1 MCSFFSELYMY
12 TDKLKFKNGKFK
24 IMQIADVQDI
34 FPVSKD
40 TVKLITLAIEKEKP
54 DLVVFTG
61 DQIYGLDPRIRKG
74 KTENNVKG
82 VIEAF
87 IAPLEKA
94 GVPFAVT
101 FGNHDAQCGIPNNEQ
116 YAFYKKSD
124 LCVTGD
130 SMSDKN
136 PGTAKITIYK
146 DEAPTFDLFLFD
158 SGGQGLTGEYYP
170 VSEEQLLWFSAER
183 AGEKDN
189 GNKPNFI
196 AFQHI
201 PVPEFYNVINR
212 VSRFTKGAV
221 EAFRTHKN
229 EFYVLPDEVKKAGGF
244 MHESPATPDKN
255 SGEFDLLKSDGGCL
269 AVAVGHD
276 HINSFVAELE
286 GIKLIYTQC
295 AGFNVYGPKR
305 LRGVRIFELDE
316 NNTEKFETHTVT
328 FDELTSDKIEKPIK
342 EFVLTH
348 IPSSMEQVK
357 RIAVVGCAGMAVV
370 GAMGYI
376 AIKKKMKEK

>member
-1 MCSFFSELYMY
+1 MY

-34 FPVSKD
+34 FPVAKD
-40 TVKLITLAIEKEKP
+40 SIKLITLAIEKEKP
-54 DLVVFTG
+54 DLVIFTG
-61 DQIYGLDPRIRKG
+61 DQVYGLDPRIRKG

-87 IAPLEKA
+87 TAPLEKV
-94 GVPFAVT
+94 GIPFAVT

-116 YAFYKKSD
+116 YDFYKQSD
-124 LCVTGD
+124 FCVTGEN
-130 SMSDKN
+130 MSDKN
-136 PGTAKITIYK
+136 PGTSKITIYK
-146 DEAPTFDLFLFD
+146 DDIPRFDLFLFD

-170 VSEEQLLWFSAER
+170 VSEEQLVWFSAER
-183 AGEKDN
+183 AVEKDN

-196 AFQHI
+196 VFQHI
-201 PVPEFYNVINR
+201 PVPEFYNVIKK

-229 EFYVLPDEVKKAGGF
+229 EFYVLPEEVIKAGGF
-244 MHESPATPDKN
+244 MHESPATPDRN
-255 SGEFDLLKSDGGCL
+255 SGEFDLLKRDGGCL

-276 HINSFVAELE
+276 HINSFVSEFD

-305 LRGVRIFELDE
+305 QRGVRIFELDE
-316 NNTEKFETHTVT
+316 NDTGKFDTHTVT
-328 FDELTSDKIEKPIK
+328 FDELTKDKIEKPVK

-357 RIAVVGCAGMAVV
+357 RIAAVGGVSVAIAGVT
-370 GAMGYI
+370 GYI
-376 AIKKKMKEK
+376 TVKKVSKEQGARSN

>member
-1 MCSFFSELYMY
+1 MY
-12 TDKLKFKNGKFK
+12 TNKLKFKNGKFK

-34 FPVSKD
+34 FPVAKD
-40 TVKLITLAIEKEKP
+40 SIKLITLAIEKEKP
-54 DLVVFTG
+54 DLVIFTG
-61 DQIYGLDPRIRKG
+61 DQVYGLDPRIRKG

-87 IAPLEKA
+87 IAPLEKK
-94 GVPFAVT
+94 GIPFAVT

-116 YAFYKKSD
+116 YNFYKKSD
-124 LCVTGD
+124 FCVTGEN
-130 SMSDKN
+130 MSDKN
-136 PGTAKITIYK
+136 PGTSKITIYK
-146 DEAPTFDLFLFD
+146 DDTAAFDLFLFD

-170 VSEEQLLWFSAER
+170 VSEEQLMWFSAER
-183 AGEKDN
+183 AVEKDN

-196 AFQHI
+196 VFQHI
-201 PVPEFYNVINR
+201 PVPEFYNVIKK

-229 EFYVLPDEVKKAGGF
+229 EFYVLPEDVIKAGGF
-244 MHESPATPDKN
+244 MHESPATPDQN
-255 SGEFDLLKSDGGCL
+255 SGEFDLLKRDGGCL

-276 HINSFVAELE
+276 HINSFVSEFD

-305 LRGVRIFELDE
+305 QRGVRIFELDE
-316 NNTEKFETHTVT
+316 NDTGKFDTHTVT
-328 FDELTSDKIEKPIK
+328 FDELTKDKIEKPLK

-357 RIAVVGCAGMAVV
+357 RIAAVGGVSVAIAGVA
-370 GAMGYI
+370 GYLTVKGKNKI
-376 AIKKKMKEK
+376 SN